1 MVEYKVMN
9 AVDHFSRLFTYDAWA
24 NEEVL
29 GSVRGLQAPPAR
41 PLKLLAHILAAE
53 RLWLERL
60 EGQEQTL
67 PVWPQFGIE
76 ECERQAAEM
85 SRLWKAY
92 LAARGEAELA
102 TSVSYKNSKGE
113 KWSSRKDDILMHVI
127 THSAYHRGQIAAE
140 MRLSGLTP
148 AYTDFIHSIRQGF
161 VK

>member
-1 MVEYKVMN
+1 MVEYMAMN
-9 AVDHFSRLFTYDAWA
+9 AVDHFSRLFAYDAWA
-24 NEEVL
+24 NQEVL
-29 GSVRGLQAPPAR
+29 NGMRGLQAPPTR

-85 SRLWKAY
+85 SQLWKAY
-92 LAARGEAELA
+92 LAASSEAVLA
-102 TSVSYKNSKGE
+102 TSVSYENSKGE

-127 THSAYHRGQIAAE
+127 THSAYHRGQIAAD

-148 AYTDFIHSIRQGF
+148 AYTDFIHSVRQGF